1 MLERKE
7 SIMAISEKQIE
18 RINELYRKSQ
28 NEGLT
33 AEEKIEQAKLRNEY
47 IQAVRANLRG
57 TLNNISILNEDGS
70 VTELKTLAKNKKKKN

>member
-1 MLERKE
+1 
-7 SIMAISEKQIE
+7 MAVSEKQIE

>member
-1 MLERKE
+1 
-7 SIMAISEKQIE
+7 MAVSEKQIE

-47 IQAVRANLRG
+47 IKAVRENLRG

-70 VTELKTLAKNKKKKN
+70 VTELKTLAKNKKKNN

>member
-1 MLERKE
+1 
-7 SIMAISEKQIE
+7 MAVNEKQIE